1 MIHFF
6 TDPYKDELIYS
17 AIARYHYYIG
27 NEDCKDTLEEI
38 FRSRS
43 IIPSLEIGS
52 NLGRL
57 AENLGEKY
65 TSEYIIK
72 NHTIFPFYSPFLPKD
87 RKKEIIEGIKYKD
100 GKGIYTKLGV
110 IAGSICIKKGIYYC
124 ADCAKNELEHYG
136 EVYIHREHQ
145 LQGVYV
151 CPHHGIKLKKYRV
164 DRSNSSRI
172 EFIRL
177 NEKLLDLRN
186 IRLINKTYEDKLLKI
201 SKDAYYL
208 LQVDLDKVSKE
219 KILEK
224 YKNLLYKRGLT
235 TSSMRI
241 KQRELY
247 EEFIAFYGKEFLKIM
262 ESSIDNDDEYNWL
275 RVITRDLSRTVH
287 PIRHL
292 LLINFLIGN
301 IEEFFEDI
309 NKKFN
314 PFGEGPWP
322 CLNKIANHYRM
333 NVVKDLKI
341 TEDYKTR
348 LPVGTFSCDCGF
360 VYSRKG
366 PDKDETDKYKIGR
379 IKSFGKAWEDRLK
392 VYLKEEKYGLR
403 ELSRLMYCDPKTIW
417 KFDALLGI
425 NYFNRYKN
433 TVDLEHKEQIRQS
446 DLLEKYKEGILK
458 SIEENPTITRT
469 KLREICK
476 KEYIYLYRWDKKWL
490 YDTLPNK
497 TKSSNHNKK
506 VDWNKRDKDIISLLK
521 SKYKEFLSRYIP
533 MRITKSRIGKSLG
546 ILADLEKNLNKLPE
560 TEKYLKDITETV
572 EEFQIRRCKNIID
585 NKLQKDK
592 EIKLWEI
599 QRLAGIR
606 TKDFNKIKGKIVDYI
621 NIKNNRGIYEKGSS

>member
-17 AIARYHYYIG
+17 AIARYHYYTG
-27 NEDCKDTLEEI
+27 NADCKDTLEEL
-38 FRSRS
+38 FGSRS

-65 TSEYIIK
+65 TSEYIMK
-72 NHTIFPFYSPFLPKD
+72 NHTVFPFYSPFLPND
-87 RKKEIIEGIKYKD
+87 RKKEIIKEIKYKD
-100 GKGIYTKLGV
+100 GKGLYTKLGV
-110 IAGSICIKKGIYYC
+110 IAGSICRKNGIYYC
-124 ADCAKNELEHYG
+124 PDCANNEIEDYG

-151 CPHHGIKLKKYRV
+151 CPHHGMKLKKYRV

-208 LQVDLDKVSKE
+208 LQADLDNVSKE

-235 TSSMRI
+235 TSSMRV
-241 KQRELY
+241 KQIELH

-292 LLINFLIGN
+292 LLINFLMGK
-301 IEEFFEDI
+301 IEGFFEDI

-322 CLNKIANHYRM
+322 CLNRIANHYRM
-333 NVVKDLKI
+333 NGVKDLKI

-379 IKSFGKAWEDRLK
+379 IKNFGKVWEDGLK

-403 ELSRLMYCDPKTIW
+403 ELARLMHCDPKTIW

-433 TVDLEHKEQIRQS
+433 AVDLEHKEQIRQS

-490 YDTLPNK
+490 HDNLPNK
-497 TKSSNHNKK
+497 TKSINHNKK
-506 VDWNKRDKDIISLLK
+506 VAWNERDKEIIALLK
-521 SKYKEFLSRYIP
+521 SKYKEFLSRDIP

-585 NKLQKDK
+585 NKLQKD
-592 EIKLWEI
+592 EDIKLWEI

-606 TKDFNKIKGKIVDYI
+606 TKDFKKVKEKIVNYI
-621 NIKNNRGIYEKGSS
+621 NVENNRGMYEKGSS

>member
-1 MIHFF
+1 MNYQQEAYAEKRH
-6 TDPYKDELIYS
+6 
-17 AIARYHYYIG
+17 
-27 NEDCKDTLEEI
+27 I
-38 FRSRS
+38 F
-43 IIPSLEIGS
+43 
-52 NLGRL
+52 
-57 AENLGEKY
+57 
-65 TSEYIIK
+65 
-72 NHTIFPFYSPFLPKD
+72 
-87 RKKEIIEGIKYKD
+87 
-100 GKGIYTKLGV
+100 
-110 IAGSICIKKGIYYC
+110 IYYC
-124 ADCAKNELEHYG
+124 PDCANSEIESYG
-136 EVYIHREHQ
+136 EAYIHREHQ

-151 CPHHGIKLKKYRV
+151 CPHHGMKLKKYRV

-177 NEKLLDLRN
+177 NKNLLDLRN
-186 IRLINKTYEDKLLKI
+186 ISLINKTYEDKLLKI

-208 LQVDLDKVSKE
+208 LQADLGDMYKE
-219 KILEK
+219 QILKK

-235 TSSMRI
+235 TSAMRV

-247 EEFIAFYGKEFLKIM
+247 EEFIGFYGEEFLEIM

-275 RVITRDLSRTVH
+275 RVITRDLSRAVH

-292 LLINFLIGN
+292 LLINFLMGN

-333 NVVKDLKI
+333 NVVKNLKI

-348 LPVGTFSCDCGF
+348 LPVGTFSCDCDF

-379 IKSFGKAWEDRLK
+379 IRSFGKVWEDRLK

-403 ELSRLMYCDPKTIW
+403 ELARLMYCDPKTIW
-417 KFDALLGI
+417 KFDYLLGI
-425 NYFNRYKN
+425 NYFNRCKN
-433 TVDLEHKEQIRQS
+433 AIDSEYKEQIR
-446 DLLEKYKEGILK
+446 DIGLLEKYKKYILK
-458 SIEENPTITRT
+458 SIERNPIITRT

-490 YDTLPNK
+490 HDNLPNE
-497 TKSSNHNKK
+497 TKSINHNKK
-506 VDWNKRDKDIISLLK
+506 VDWNQRDKEIIALLK
-521 SKYKEFLSRYIP
+521 SKYKEFLSRDIAI
-533 MRITKSRIGKSLG
+533 RITKSRIGKSLG
-546 ILADLEKNLNKLPE
+546 ILADLEKNLSKLPE

-585 NKLQKDK
+585 NKLQKDE
-592 EIKLWEI
+592 EIKLWEL

-606 TKDFNKIKGKIVDYI
+606 TKDLKK
-621 NIKNNRGIYEKGSS
+621 